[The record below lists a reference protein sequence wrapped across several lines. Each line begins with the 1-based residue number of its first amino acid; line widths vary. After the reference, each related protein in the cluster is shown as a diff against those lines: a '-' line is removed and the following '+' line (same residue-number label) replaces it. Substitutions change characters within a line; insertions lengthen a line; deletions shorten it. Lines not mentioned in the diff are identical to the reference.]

1 MDKFW
6 GYHSE
11 WNLGSPGGWDYQR
24 ITQEIGKAVWSRVN
38 QLKPI
43 DVDLDFDHPLLY
55 PINGFT
61 GMLIDSHQ
69 RFSCGNPELIAVIA
83 EEETL
88 ADVREN
94 INLANRLNAIE
105 GLSGALMAPH
115 ELELRNGRACYRN
128 VPVSIAFV
136 DFNTDVLLELHR
148 EHNLQPLLQNVLG

>member
-24 ITQEIGKAVWSRVN
+24 ITQEIGKAVWARVR

-61 GMLIDSHQ
+61 RMLTDSHQ
-69 RFSCGNPELIAVIA
+69 RLSGGNPGLIAVIA
-83 EEETL
+83 EEESL
-88 ADVREN
+88 EELNQLDSSQIVRLTTDQFD
-94 INLANRLNAIE
+94 IQ
-105 GLSGALMAPH
+105 LSYSW
-115 ELELRNGRACYRN
+115 N
-128 VPVSIAFV
+128 F
-136 DFNTDVLLELHR
+136 
-148 EHNLQPLLQNVLG
+148 